1 MDLPAIIGPKM
12 TPDFIV
18 FNRWSN
24 LILNIMLMI
33 SSLSSVFCPGNY

>member
-1 MDLPAIIGPKM
+1 MGPKM

-24 LILNIMLMI
+24 LILNILLII
-33 SSLSSVFCPGNY
+33 SELSSVFYPGIIEKFF